1 MVEKNVVLAREDGA
15 MGEDGGAGKRVS
27 MLTAARD
34 AYADGAGF
42 WEALEAQGEYG
53 HEHGGCFLILH
64 SAVPTTGDSGA
75 WVCERIEERERLLGV
90 YDRAVAIAS
99 DPVRTSVVLRGSHSV
114 DIGVDG
120 AFVRFA
126 GE

>member
-1 MVEKNVVLAREDGA
+1 MEKNLVFPGEDRALGEEDGV
-15 MGEDGGAGKRVS
+15 GKRVS

-53 HEHGGCFLILH
+53 YEHGGCFLILH
-64 SAVPTTGDSGA
+64 RAVPTTGDSGA
-75 WVCERIEERERLLGV
+75 WVCERTGERERLLGV